1 MITAIGDVMREC
13 YKRGWITT
21 RDGNCSVRR
30 KGELKIAITPSAV
43 RKNIIHPES
52 VLRIKIAP
60 GSNSRLILD
69 KSSSPSGELEMHW
82 QLLQN
87 TKKTRCVLHV
97 HSTNIVAA
105 MYAGWDLQVLAEDFP
120 EVFRYTR
127 VGPNVPKLPAISQA
141 LADKTSIAF
150 GLKRDG
156 SLEYEVVGQANHG
169 VCAVGKTP

>member
-87 TKKTRCVLHV
+87 TKK
-97 HSTNIVAA
+97 N
-105 MYAGWDLQVLAEDFP
+105 
-120 EVFRYTR
+120 
-127 VGPNVPKLPAISQA
+127 
-141 LADKTSIAF
+141 
-150 GLKRDG
+150 
-156 SLEYEVVGQANHG
+156 
-169 VCAVGKTP
+169 